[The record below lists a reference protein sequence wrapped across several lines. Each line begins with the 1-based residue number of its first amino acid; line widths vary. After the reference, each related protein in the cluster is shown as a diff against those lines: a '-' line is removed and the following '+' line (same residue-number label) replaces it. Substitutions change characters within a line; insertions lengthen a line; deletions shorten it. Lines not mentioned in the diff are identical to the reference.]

1 MRVPGLGDA
10 AKSEPQRAEAGV
22 KPGLQQARVNSCASR
37 FAAVPRHHCLVP
49 FPIRGCTP
57 ASLRSCSSLRTSKP
71 LLDYGILVLNLQPGG
86 MLMTKDPVCKM
97 DVDEKKTNF
106 SSEYAGRKF
115 HFCSE
120 ECKDT
125 FDSQPERYATSA
137 A

>member
-1 MRVPGLGDA
+1 
-10 AKSEPQRAEAGV
+10 
-22 KPGLQQARVNSCASR
+22 
-37 FAAVPRHHCLVP
+37 
-49 FPIRGCTP
+49 
-57 ASLRSCSSLRTSKP
+57 
-71 LLDYGILVLNLQPGG
+71 

-106 SSEYAGRKF
+106 SSEYAGRKY

-125 FDSQPERYATSA
+125 FESQPERYATTA